1 MCLAQNEHERI
12 NDSTNIRN
20 ETQSEI
26 QGGFIMSKQGII
38 VDTSVIL
45 LLANEETG
53 SGLVEQ
59 REFYSSRA
67 SGCAWH
73 VTKEIISELNS
84 TRSRGGN
91 QSLHDRCLGLL
102 EQKETMTLPPTDLKP
117 ILQRDDV
124 QQVWKGINV
133 TRSIRKDMNIIAR
146 AVLEGFQFFTH
157 DFILCKRANTIS
169 GLELVSW
176 HLEPQK

>member
-45 LLANEETG
+45 LLSNEETG

-73 VTKEIISELNS
+73 VTTEIKSELDS
-84 TRSRGGN
+84 MQSKGGN
-91 QSLHDRCLGLL
+91 QSLHDRCLDLL
-102 EQKETMTLPPTDLKP
+102 EQQETMTLPPTDLETV
-117 ILQRDDV
+117 LQRDDV
-124 QQVWKGINV
+124 QQAWKDIN
-133 TRSIRKDMNIIAR
+133 TTMSDRRDENIIAR

-176 HLEPQK
+176 HLRPQQ

>member
-1 MCLAQNEHERI
+1 MCLAQNEHEKI

-26 QGGFIMSKQGII
+26 QGGFIMSKQSII

-67 SGCAWH
+67 SDCAWH
-73 VTKEIISELNS
+73 VTTEIKRELDS
-84 TRSRGGN
+84 MQSKGGN
-91 QSLHDRCLGLL
+91 QALHDRCWDLL
-102 EQKETMTLPPTDLKP
+102 EQKETMTLPPTNLKH

-124 QQVWKGINV
+124 QQAWKDINA
-133 TRSIRKDMNIIAR
+133 TRSTRKDMNIIAR

-157 DFILCKRANTIS
+157 DLILCKRANTIS

-176 HLEPQK
+176 HLEPQE